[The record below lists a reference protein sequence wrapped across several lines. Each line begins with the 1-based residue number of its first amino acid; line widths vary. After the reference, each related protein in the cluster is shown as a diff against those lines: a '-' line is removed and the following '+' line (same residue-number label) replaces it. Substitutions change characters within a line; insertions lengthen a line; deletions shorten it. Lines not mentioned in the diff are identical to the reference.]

1 MRRLTAS
8 LVLLISLAPAAGLQA
23 QEGAEVRLLADPGDV
38 VWVGEK
44 VDIHLEL
51 WTEALSFSGQAFTLP
66 EALGGYLLRADSSTI
81 NVTERRGRVTWTGL
95 RYTFNLYPQRPGK
108 VVIPAFNVRF
118 ATSAGYGSEPRPY
131 TFSTQPLAVTAQLPP
146 GADTGSLLVT
156 TTDFNVVAS
165 WQPELTGE
173 GSIELKTGDALVLT
187 VEREADEVPGM
198 VFEPLPEFEIEGLG
212 VYAAA
217 PEVNDRVYRGE
228 LTGTRTDRITL
239 VCALPGSYELPEL
252 TFQWWDQQR
261 EKLHQETI
269 PALAIEVVQNPAW
282 ATPPPKEKANE
293 GISFNRDYLW
303 LVLAALLMWWPG
315 WPLVRT
321 FTAWLRSELRAR
333 RLAPLNPREP
343 R

>member
-1 MRRLTAS
+1 MRQLTAS
-8 LVLLISLAPAAGLQA
+8 LVLLISLTQAAWA
-23 QEGAEVRLLADPGDV
+23 QDGADIRLLADTGDV

-44 VDIHLEL
+44 VDVHLEL

-66 EALGGYLLRADSSTI
+66 EAQGGYLLRADSSTI
-81 NVTERRGRVTWTGL
+81 NMTERRGSETWTGL

-118 ATSAGYGSEPRPY
+118 STRAGYGSEPRPY

-156 TTDFNVVAS
+156 TTDFNVVAT

-198 VFEPLPEFEIEGLG
+198 VFEPIPEFELEGLG

-217 PEVNDRVYRGE
+217 PEVNDRVYRGD
-228 LTGTRTDRITL
+228 LTGERTDRITL
-239 VCALPGSYELPEL
+239 VCELPGSYELPEI
-252 TFQWWDQQR
+252 TFQWWNPQR
-261 EKLHQETI
+261 EQLHRETI
-269 PALAIEVVQNPAW
+269 PALIIEVVQNPAW
-282 ATPPPKEKANE
+282 AAPPPAAEANE
-293 GISFNRDYLW
+293 GFGLNRNHYW
-303 LVLAALLMWWPG
+303 LLLAALLMWWPG
-315 WPLVRT
+315 WPLARAVA
-321 FTAWLRSELRAR
+321 AWLRIELRAR
-333 RLAPLNPREP
+333 RLVPLNPRGP